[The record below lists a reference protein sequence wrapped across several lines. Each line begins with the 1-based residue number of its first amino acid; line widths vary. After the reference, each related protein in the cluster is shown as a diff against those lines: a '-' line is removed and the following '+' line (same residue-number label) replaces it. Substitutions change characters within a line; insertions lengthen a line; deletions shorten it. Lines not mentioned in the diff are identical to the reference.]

1 MVIEDI
7 EREYER
13 RASLGVDEAIGLLAD
28 DLDAGLRRVER
39 RRVGDTEGLL
49 RAVMRPRFWAPAVLS
64 SMAARDPQRFT
75 VVVLERFVR
84 LARVDPEPRFR
95 DETARDMRESVIAHR
110 LNGPVYS
117 ALGEALFALAWAGA
131 GAYADHV
138 EHLSRVDHDAS
149 DELICR
155 TLAATHDAEAA
166 IGWLL
171 RRRRWYS
178 LGWGYDGW
186 PVMDVIAM
194 HSGRCSK
201 EYFARLEEAILAFSP
216 ALESEECR
224 GFGQFELLTVL
235 DRERMSGDARR
246 QLMQLCHRFSGM

>member
-13 RASLGVDEAIGLLAD
+13 RASLDIDEAIGLLAD
-28 DLDAGLRRVER
+28 DLDAGVRRVER
-39 RRVGDTEGLL
+39 RRVGDVDGLL
-49 RAVMRPRFWAPAVLS
+49 RAVMWPRFWAPAVLS
-64 SMAARDPQRFT
+64 SMAARDPQRFSAA
-75 VVVLERFVR
+75 VLERFARV
-84 LARVDPEPRFR
+84 ARVDPEPRYR
-95 DETARDMRESVIAHR
+95 EETARDMRESVIAHR

-117 ALGEALFALAWAGA
+117 ALGEALFALAWSGA
-131 GAYADHV
+131 GGYADHV
-138 EHLSRVDHDAS
+138 EYLSRVDHDAS

-155 TLAATHDAEAA
+155 TLAATDDAEAA

-171 RRRRWYS
+171 RRRQWYS

-201 EYFARLEEAILAFSP
+201 GHFARLEEAILAFSP
-216 ALESEECR
+216 DLESEESR

-235 DRERMSGDARR
+235 DRERMSADARR